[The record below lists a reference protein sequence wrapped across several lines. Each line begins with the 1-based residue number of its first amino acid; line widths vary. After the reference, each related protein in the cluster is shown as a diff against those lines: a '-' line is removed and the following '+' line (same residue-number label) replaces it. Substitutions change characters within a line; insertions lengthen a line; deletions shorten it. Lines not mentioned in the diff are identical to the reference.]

1 MADAQSAPL
10 TKEMK
15 PRAKKEGPVEIT
27 HTLPDK
33 KEETPEEAI
42 LKIKFDAKKKY
53 MFELAVENEAREL
66 PVMIVQNNK
75 ATPEPPRKFKPYQN
89 LVYTSQIVWN
99 GERRNVRYYD
109 GCTSIFQDE
118 QPKDKDLVID
128 LIKRTKRRAFLE
140 GKFGVYGDERMLL
153 LYLMICSW
161 NAESEFRTRAAS
173 EVFRPSNA
181 DKKATQESDRMDA
194 IEEALKLAREATE
207 AKMKMHANYLE
218 IPEIDHESGN
228 EWTVK
233 ELRTLYR
240 KEAAKDPKNFI
251 ESYGNK
257 SLETKWLIQK
267 ALKEGLINNKT
278 NPNKLVWKGSGSIIM
293 DISGIKSHEGIA
305 DAAFEFSKTED
316 GEEFLIQ
323 LKALNS

>member
-1 MADAQSAPL
+1 
-10 TKEMK
+10 
-15 PRAKKEGPVEIT
+15 V
-27 HTLPDK
+27 
-33 KEETPEEAI
+33 
-42 LKIKFDAKKKY
+42 
-53 MFELAVENEAREL
+53 
-66 PVMIVQNNK
+66 
-75 ATPEPPRKFKPYQN
+75 
-89 LVYTSQIVWN
+89 VWN
-99 GERRNVRYYD
+99 GERRNLRYYD

-118 QPKDKDLVID
+118 QPKDKDLILD

-140 GKFGVYGDERMLL
+140 GKLGVYGDERMLL

-161 NAESEFRTRAAS
+161 NAESEFRTRASS
-173 EVFRPSNA
+173 EVFRPTNA
-181 DKKATQESDRMDA
+181 DKRANQESDRMDN
-194 IEEALKLAREATE
+194 IEKALELARNANDD
-207 AKMKMHANYLE
+207 KMKMHAAYLG
-218 IPEIDHESGN
+218 IPEIDYESGN
-228 EWTVK
+228 EWSPK

-240 KEAAKDPKNFI
+240 KEAAREPKAFI

-267 ALKEGLINNKT
+267 ALRDGLINNKV
-278 NPNKLVWKGSGSIIM
+278 NPNKLAWKGSGSIIM